1 MRRRLKILIAKYSRA
16 SSAYCDTMLLYLPAT
31 PRSPYKLLHTS
42 SNRTSVRLKEFSINS
57 VLSSIFM

>member
-1 MRRRLKILIAKYSRA
+1 MRRRLKILVAKYSRA
-16 SSAYCDTMLLYLPAT
+16 SSAYCGTMLLYLPAT
-31 PRSPYKLLHTS
+31 PRLLYKLLYTS